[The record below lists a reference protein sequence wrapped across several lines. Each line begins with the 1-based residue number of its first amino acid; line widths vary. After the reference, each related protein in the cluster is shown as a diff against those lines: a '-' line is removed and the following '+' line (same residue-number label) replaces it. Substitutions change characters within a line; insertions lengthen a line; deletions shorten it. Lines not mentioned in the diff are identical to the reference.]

1 MPMVKGAS
9 SITNEI
15 SNKPETIKPLPSG
28 DLQPGVTDPRERR
41 IQRSGVWQAVA
52 SNPALI
58 GYAAGIEDLA
68 TVVNS
73 LAEAGLKWVNEA

>member
-1 MPMVKGAS
+1 MPMAKGVAAS
-9 SITNEI
+9 SVSTVVV
-15 SNKPETIKPLPSG
+15 SNK
-28 DLQPGVTDPRERR
+28 DLQPGVTDARERR

-58 GYAAGIEDLA
+58 GYAASIDDLQG
-68 TVVNS
+68 VIQS

>member
-1 MPMVKGAS
+1 MPMAKGNTVVA
-9 SITNEI
+9 NA
-15 SNKPETIKPLPSG
+15 PGDGTI
-28 DLQPGVTDPRERR
+28 DLQPGVTDARERR

-58 GYAAGIEDLA
+58 GYAADIESLQGVIQA
-68 TVVNS
+68 

>member
-1 MPMVKGAS
+1 MAMAPRALVNES
-9 SITNEI
+9 TNG
-15 SNKPETIKPLPSG
+15 KAAV
-28 DLQPGVTDPRERR
+28 DLQPGVSDPRERR

-58 GYAAGIEDLA
+58 GYAADIESLQGVIQ
-68 TVVNS
+68 T